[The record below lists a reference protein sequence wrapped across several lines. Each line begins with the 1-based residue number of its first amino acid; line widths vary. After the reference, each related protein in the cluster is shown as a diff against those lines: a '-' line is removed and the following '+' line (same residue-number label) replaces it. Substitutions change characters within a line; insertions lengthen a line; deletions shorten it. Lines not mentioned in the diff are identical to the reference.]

1 MVLNR
6 ASRKE
11 AENRFSALRK
21 QVVIHVFTHRFEDSL
36 CRETR
41 QLAEELAE
49 SSSRISVE
57 INDALE
63 SGDLLRK
70 FRVDSIPAM
79 VVTGKGS
86 PECRIYGIPL
96 AYAFPVLLDAVAL
109 VGAGTE
115 PKPELVEML
124 QARGEGDPGPGG
136 ASAHSVDLL
145 VSRREYSCVE
155 ASAAFWRAIL
165 AESRCIGSSLL
176 VGSIRIAED
185 FPRWS
190 IQGDIGAFPLLL
202 VGGKRI
208 LSWPFTDAG
217 IAELL

>member
-6 ASRKE
+6 ASKKE

-49 SSSRISVE
+49 SSSRITVE

-70 FRVDSIPAM
+70 YRVDSIPAM
-79 VVTGKGS
+79 VVTGKDA

-109 VGAGTE
+109 VGTSIE
-115 PKPELVEML
+115 PKPELVEL
-124 QARGEGDPGPGG
+124 FRAHGEGEDEPSN

-145 VSRREYSCVE
+145 VSRREASCVE

-165 AESRCIGSSLL
+165 AERRCIGSSFL

-190 IQGDIGAFPLLL
+190 IQDDIGAFPLLL
-202 VGGKRI
+202 VGGKRV
-208 LSWPFTDAG
+208 LSWPFADIE
-217 IAELL
+217 IADFL